1 MILPLISI
9 IIPTYNRASLLGST
23 LNSIVNQS
31 YTNWECIIID
41 DGSDDN
47 TDEIVSLFSNK
58 NPSIKYFKRPDNL
71 VKGPNSCRN
80 YGFFKSN
87 GNIINWFDSDD
98 LYLPNAFQLVVN
110 KYINKL
116 DLVVVKLEIIDL
128 LTKKKIKENIILS
141 NSIIEDYFTGKIAYY
156 VCGPFWKRNFLEK
169 QKILFDENIRN
180 LDDWDFNIRML
191 LQNPTIFYINQPL
204 IQYQYHQ
211 NSLSQEIKKFNFVE
225 MQSEINAREKI
236 LKLIKI
242 NILLNSLEINKFY
255 ISRCKYFLKEAL
267 LRKNSKKYYLL
278 KKTLNLQVRNKQFVD
293 AFKIL
298 FGFVVFSIFNKGYK
312 LIKF

>member
-1 MILPLISI
+1 MKISI

-80 YGFFKSN
+80 YGFLKSN

-116 DLVVVKLEIIDL
+116 DLVVVKLEIVDL